1 MPNLVGSN
9 LQDAQDAVQKLTGF
23 AIPVTR
29 SRDATGAGRQQVV
42 DRNWKVCSQNVP
54 AGRTIDADT
63 DIEFGAV
70 KLDERCP

>member
-9 LQDAQDAVQKLTGF
+9 LQDAQDAVQRLTGF
-23 AIPVTR
+23 AIAVTR
-29 SRDATGAGRQQVV
+29 SHDVTGAGRHQVL

-54 AGRTIDADT
+54 VDRTIDAGTRID
-63 DIEFGAV
+63 FGAV